1 MRGGV
6 DAVFSALADERRRSV
21 LELLAARGSATATEL
36 AHELPVTRQAVAKH
50 LSRLDEAGLV
60 TVRRQGREA
69 RYELTPRPLSEAVAW
84 IARVGAQWDDRLAA
98 LGRHLADGDGAARAE

>member
-21 LELLAARGSATATEL
+21 VELLAARGSATATEL

-50 LSRLDEAGLV
+50 LSSLDEAGLV
-60 TVRRQGREA
+60 AVRRQGREA
-69 RYELTPRPLSEAVAW
+69 RYELTPRPLDEAVAW
-84 IARVGAQWDDRLAA
+84 IARVGAQWDERLVA